1 MHPKQITRD
10 YFISYTK
17 RNFSAKTGV
26 KMQVGRMIYAFSSAF
41 CFINFEQ
48 KIAEI
53 LTCYQS
59 NASRHLKCLKN
70 LGCGERL
77 GI

>member
-17 RNFSAKTGV
+17 RNFSAKMD
-26 KMQVGRMIYAFSSAF
+26 KMQIGRMIYAFSSAF
-41 CFINFEQ
+41 CVINFEPE
-48 KIAEI
+48 IAEI
-53 LTCYQS
+53 LTFYQS

-77 GI
+77 